1 MVWFLKEEER
11 RTERVSHGQTRMVWL
26 LRERERESPRE
37 SPIPNLDGVVLETA
51 LVGVG
56 AATDGTLVLFV
67 GCLLDVVLVVPHMV
81 VEIGHLSKSPVTT
94 IKTTAVRL
102 LPYNV
107 SDNKYRDRHHRSY
120 IKQSFG
126 NHLIKLKIV

>member
-1 MVWFLKEEER
+1 MVRFLRER
-11 RTERVSHGQTRMVWL
+11 GK
-26 LRERERESPRE
+26 RERERGGERRGEYCS
-37 SPIPNLDGVVLETA
+37 PNLDGVVLEAA

-67 GCLLDVVLVVPHMV
+67 GCLLDVVLVVPHVV
-81 VEIGHLSKSPVTT
+81 VEIGHLSKCPVTT

-107 SDNKYRDRHHRSY
+107 SDNKYRDRHH
-120 IKQSFG
+120 K
-126 NHLIKLKIV
+126 

>member
-1 MVWFLKEEER
+1 MVRF
-11 RTERVSHGQTRMVWL
+11 
-26 LRERERESPRE
+26 LRERGEEREKEGERE
-37 SPIPNLDGVVLETA
+37 RKRERGGEYCSPNLDGVVLEAA

-67 GCLLDVVLVVPHMV
+67 GCLLDVVLVVPHVV
-81 VEIGHLSKSPVTT
+81 VEIGHLSKCPVTT

-107 SDNKYRDRHHRSY
+107 SDNKYRDRHH
-120 IKQSFG
+120 K
-126 NHLIKLKIV
+126 

>member
-1 MVWFLKEEER
+1 MVRF
-11 RTERVSHGQTRMVWL
+11 
-26 LRERERESPRE
+26 LRERGKERKKGRE
-37 SPIPNLDGVVLETA
+37 RGGEYCSPNLDGVVLEAA

-67 GCLLDVVLVVPHMV
+67 GCLLDVVLMVPHVV
-81 VEIGHLSKSPVTT
+81 VEIGHLRKCPVTT

-107 SDNKYRDRHHRSY
+107 SDNKYRDRHH
-120 IKQSFG
+120 K
-126 NHLIKLKIV
+126 

>member
-1 MVWFLKEEER
+1 M
-11 RTERVSHGQTRMVWL
+11 
-26 LRERERESPRE
+26 RERERESPRE